1 MNKTL
6 NFLKSLHSDL
16 IDGIESGVNTED
28 EKAEVFECIEEIESF
43 MGVKLHCSKGIK
55 MRKKVD
61 YPIIVV
67 DGYCNYVIV
76 YDNNDV
82 KRLTKPVREATYKE
96 AYAFALKATPHLKE
110 D

>member
-1 MNKTL
+1 
-6 NFLKSLHSDL
+6 
-16 IDGIESGVNTED
+16 
-28 EKAEVFECIEEIESF
+28 
-43 MGVKLHCSKGIK
+43 

-76 YDNNDV
+76 YDNSDV

-96 AYAFALKATPHLKE
+96 AYAFALKATPHLKGE
-110 D
+110 ENDKQMQITNSIH

>member
-1 MNKTL
+1 
-6 NFLKSLHSDL
+6 
-16 IDGIESGVNTED
+16 
-28 EKAEVFECIEEIESF
+28 
-43 MGVKLHCSKGIK
+43 

-76 YDNNDV
+76 YDNSDV